1 MLFRS
6 GLSGVVHPAQAQ
18 ADGIRAGSGAA
29 LFSLQLLPPVNA
41 GRIQFFALP
50 VRHGRGGADVVK
62 IHLVGAAAGYGNIFR
77 ADYIDR
83 IGKFRFPF
91 AAARIGDRGAV
102 DHVIGPD
109 LTEQRQEPG
118 GVTDVRRTA

>member
-1 MLFRS
+1 MRT
-6 GLSGVVHPAQAQ
+6 LSKYTWSELQKISFAPEARQA
-18 ADGIRAGSGAA
+18 
-29 LFSLQLLPPVNA
+29 
-41 GRIQFFALP
+41 
-50 VRHGRGGADVVK
+50 
-62 IHLVGAAAGYGNIFR
+62 NIFR